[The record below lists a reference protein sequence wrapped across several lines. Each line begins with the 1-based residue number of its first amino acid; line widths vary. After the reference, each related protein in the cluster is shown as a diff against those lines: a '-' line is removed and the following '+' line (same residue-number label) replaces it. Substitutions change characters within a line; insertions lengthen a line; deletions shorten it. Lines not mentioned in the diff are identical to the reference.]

1 MKHTMKQIWNW
12 ILKKCNSEFLLGSTV
27 GFLICIVVA
36 LVHYYQVIDDFQ
48 NLNLIIGDINSSIS
62 LNTTLDE
69 LIRENRL
76 FSPKDLF
83 GMYASYYNN
92 LVIILVAML
101 GAFYII
107 SFVYIR
113 NKTEEEMNKQVIEYL
128 SNSNNINKIN
138 SEIEKTNLYQSLK
151 KSLEDLDMRLRDIE
165 NLNNTINDTEETIDV
180 SAIKNEIANKSAK
193 EK

>member
-1 MKHTMKQIWNW
+1 MKHTMKQIWDW
-12 ILKKCNSEFLLGSTV
+12 ILKKCNSEFFLGSTV
-27 GFLICIVVA
+27 GFSICIVVA
-36 LVHYYQVIDDFQ
+36 LFHYHQVINDFQ

-62 LNTTLDE
+62 LNTTLNE
-69 LIRENRL
+69 LIRENKL

-128 SNSNNINKIN
+128 SNSNNIDKIIT
-138 SEIEKTNLYQSLK
+138 EIEKSNPYISLK
-151 KSLEDLDMRLRDIE
+151 KELEELKAKIYEVE
-165 NLNNTINDTEETIDV
+165 NFDNINTINTDTD
-180 SAIKNEIANKSAK
+180 AIKDDLKGDK
-193 EK
+193 